1 MKIKLVILAALAF
14 VSVGNLKA
22 DRLRNAAANYFE
34 SAADY
39 LESQRYADYYRSAN
53 AENAQRMQMI
63 MQILQLQE
71 QQRQFDAMMRERQRQ
86 MDWGY

>member
-1 MKIKLVILAALAF
+1 MLRQTI
-14 VSVGNLKA
+14 LKA
-22 DRLRNAAANYFE
+22 RQTTSKVSDTQITN
-34 SAADY
+34 
-39 LESQRYADYYRSAN
+39 RSAN

-71 QQRQFDAMMRERQRQ
+71 QKRQFDAMMRERQRQ